1 MITLFVTLKR
11 VTMQYLLQHKKSYY
25 FRRKL
30 QNRQLCL
37 SLKTQNIL
45 EAKFILSI
53 INAKLNAIRVT
64 MDISEEIDYIK
75 QLLKKYVE
83 EAKNE
88 YSDLAYKREHK
99 YTYTKKNGKTILG
112 SHPKAI
118 KYHLKELQDSV
129 YSVDKEQI
137 VENIISDSNIKQ
149 EYQEA
154 VEKLSPI
161 GRERLKDEVIKA
173 EIELLAYDKQRN
185 EQRTDS
191 AKIVSTYL
199 DTKLNQ
205 STPTDTMK
213 EILAVAQEEDNKK
226 WRRSTKWEVFEEYF
240 NDIKD
245 SKPNQHDKIIQPIT
259 AFLQAGESEY
269 LYDYTIGDFAIAF
282 EALIYTPTYFYRNSA
297 LYKAYNGNYI
307 ALAEDFKESLEGED
321 NLLEEYVKDSKLQKR
336 VQSITTIKEKFNEL
350 NNFLNDCVT
359 NDYLVK
365 NYYIDNVKFKLKKY
379 ENILATRKKRHPY
392 KTAELQKM
400 FEQYNYFI
408 KEHKFKPSEIYIP
421 LIALYSGMRV
431 EEICKLRVEDIK
443 VDDTIYYF
451 DINGEVK
458 TDNSIRQVPI
468 HSRLIKGL
476 NLLKYVEKVKTE
488 KKDMLFELKGVQ
500 HKGKIKYSHY
510 FLRDFFTDFRNTF
523 VSQERIDNDL
533 ISFHSFR
540 HTFATR
546 LLRGGVDLYS
556 IANLLGHSTSTVLE
570 KFFNNKITTETPT
583 YTESNLQ
590 ILKKEIEKID
600 YKDIESSIKEFEE
613 NFKLVF
619 D

>member
-1 MITLFVTLKR
+1 
-11 VTMQYLLQHKKSYY
+11 MQYLLQHKKSYY

-129 YSVDKEQI
+129 YSADKEQI
-137 VENIISDSNIKQ
+137 VENIINDSNIKQ

-173 EIELLAYDKQRN
+173 EIELLAHDKQRN

-191 AKIVSTYL
+191 AKILPTYL
-199 DTKLNQ
+199 DTKLSQ

-245 SKPNQHDKIIQPIT
+245 EKINMHDKIIPPIT

-269 LYDYTIGDFAIAF
+269 LYDYTIGDFATAF
-282 EALIYTPTYFYRNSA
+282 EAFIYTPKSCPKNSKI
-297 LYKAYNGNYI
+297 YKSYNGNYI
-307 ALAEDFKESLEGED
+307 AIAEDFKDSLEGEE
-321 NLLEEYVKDSKLQKR
+321 NLLEKYMEDSELQEK
-336 VQSITTIKEKFNEL
+336 VQSITTIKGKFNEL

-379 ENILATRKKRHPY
+379 ENILATRNKRHPY
-392 KTAELQKM
+392 NTPELRKM

-408 KEHKFKPSEIYIP
+408 KEHKFKPAEIYVP

-451 DINGEVK
+451 DINGKVK
-458 TDNSIRQVPI
+458 TNNSIRQVPI
-468 HSRLIKGL
+468 HSRLIEGF
-476 NLLKYVEKVKTE
+476 NLLKYVEKVKIE
-488 KKDMLFELKGVQ
+488 KKDMLFELKSVQ

-510 FLRDFFTDFRNTF
+510 FLRDFFTEFRNTF

-533 ISFHSFR
+533 VSFHSFR

-546 LLRGGVDLYS
+546 LLQGGVDLYS
-556 IANLLGHSTSTVLE
+556 IANILGHSASAVLE

-600 YKDIESSIKEFEE
+600 YKDIESSVEEFEE

>member
-1 MITLFVTLKR
+1 
-11 VTMQYLLQHKKSYY
+11 MQYLIQHRNTYY

-30 QNRQLCL
+30 QNIQLCF
-37 SLKTQNIL
+37 SLKTKNIL
-45 EAKFILSI
+45 EAKYILSI
-53 INAKLNAIRVT
+53 INAKLNAIRTT

-88 YSDLAYKREHK
+88 YSDLAYNREHK
-99 YTYTKKNGKTILG
+99 YTYTKKNGRTILG

-129 YSVDKEQI
+129 YSTDKEQI
-137 VENIISDSNIKQ
+137 VEDIINDSNIKQ

-154 VEKLSPI
+154 VEKLSSI

-173 EIELLAYDKQRN
+173 EIELLAFDKQRN
-185 EQRTDS
+185 EQRTNS
-191 AKIVSTYL
+191 TKIIPKYL
-199 DTKLNQ
+199 DTDFTQPN
-205 STPTDTMK
+205 STDTMK
-213 EILAVAQEEDNKK
+213 EILAVAQEEDNRK
-226 WRRSTKWEVFEEYF
+226 WRRNTKWEVFEEYF

-245 SKPNQHDKIIQPIT
+245 SKPNMHDKIISPIT
-259 AFLQAGESEY
+259 AFLQAGDSEY
-269 LYDYTIGDFAIAF
+269 LYDYTIGDFATAF
-282 EALIYTPTYFYRNSA
+282 EALIYTPKYFYKNSA

-307 ALAEDFKESLEGED
+307 ALAEDFKESLEGEE
-321 NLLEEYVKDSKLQKR
+321 NLLEEYIENSKLQNR
-336 VQSITTIKEKFNEL
+336 VQSIATIKEKFGEL

-359 NDYLVK
+359 NDHLVK
-365 NYYIDNVKFKLKKY
+365 NYYIDNVKFRLKKY
-379 ENILATRKKRHPY
+379 KNILAAKKKRHPFN
-392 KTAELQKM
+392 TAELQKM
-400 FEQYNYFI
+400 FKQYSYFTN
-408 KEHKFKPSEIYIP
+408 EHKFKPAEIYIP

-443 VDDTIYYF
+443 VDDSIYYF
-451 DINGEVK
+451 DINGKVK
-458 TDNSIRQVPI
+458 TENSVRQVPI
-468 HSRLIKGL
+468 HSQLIEGF

-523 VSQERIDNDL
+523 VSQERIDNE
-533 ISFHSFR
+533 IVSFHSFR

-546 LLRGGVDLYS
+546 LLKGGVDLYS
-556 IANLLGHSTSTVLE
+556 IANLLGHSVNAVLE
-570 KFFNNKITTETPT
+570 KFFNNKIATETPT
-583 YTESNLQ
+583 YTESNLP

-600 YKDIESSIKEFEE
+600 FKDIESSVEKFVE